1 MSDWYR
7 ENLKHPLANYTSAF
21 NADIPTAGV
30 GAVAGYDPDLDRI
43 LLTFKYVDATQTLID
58 GLESVDATN
67 NIRFSNSLQQFVLT
81 LPSIGPVSANNLQTI
96 PIDWNDSTY
105 FTYKYWTISYYPS
118 MKAWGSFHDYNPIF
132 YPYTTKHLTK
142 IDSNNSIYIPSR
154 TVLPGQFLT
163 TDTTN
168 LADIEF
174 EFIDNLEPAITKLF
188 FNVNWTI
195 DAQNNNTEQLVHD
208 PSFSHLYVYN
218 THQMSRET
226 AITPFAGSFS
236 STANTRRI
244 ERGWQFNNFRDDT
257 SLLTANT
264 VTNVNAAKFNIDG
277 MNITQNTGYLD
288 LTKPYHQ
295 RKKFIDK
302 YLGVRLLDKT
312 SNLDRKVI
320 YLYLADASK
329 RKVYR

>member
-1 MSDWYR
+1 
-7 ENLKHPLANYTSAF
+7 
-21 NADIPTAGV
+21 
-30 GAVAGYDPDLDRI
+30 
-43 LLTFKYVDATQTLID
+43 
-58 GLESVDATN
+58 
-67 NIRFSNSLQQFVLT
+67 
-81 LPSIGPVSANNLQTI
+81 
-96 PIDWNDSTY
+96 
-105 FTYKYWTISYYPS
+105 
-118 MKAWGSFHDYNPIF
+118 
-132 YPYTTKHLTK
+132 
-142 IDSNNSIYIPSR
+142 
-154 TVLPGQFLT
+154 
-163 TDTTN
+163 
-168 LADIEF
+168 
-174 EFIDNLEPAITKLF
+174 
-188 FNVNWTI
+188 
-195 DAQNNNTEQLVHD
+195 
-208 PSFSHLYVYN
+208 
-218 THQMSRET
+218 MSRET
-226 AITPFAGSFS
+226 AIIPFAGSFS